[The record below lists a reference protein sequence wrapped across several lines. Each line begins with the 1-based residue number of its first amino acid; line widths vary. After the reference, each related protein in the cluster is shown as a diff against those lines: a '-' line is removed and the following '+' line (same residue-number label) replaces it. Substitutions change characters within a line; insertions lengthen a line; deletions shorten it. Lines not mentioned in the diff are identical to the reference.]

1 MSKQFIQFA
10 SVLFRL
16 LLLAVS
22 AQENTTALNNAT
34 MNNTTLLN
42 NTTLNASVIEVP
54 ILPTETA
61 NETAL
66 NETVSAEN
74 ESAPAASEIIPV
86 QNETG
91 RAHPPQIEVIA
102 AQNETAPAQ
111 NTTQSENVTVVA
123 EPVST
128 ASLMPAVLQPGVMQI
143 GSPQRTAFAIGGI
156 GRTPSLFP
164 IDGKALSQDAYK
176 VGLPAETIM
185 DLSALPFF
193 VNKM

>member
-10 SVLFRL
+10 SVLFML
-16 LLLAVS
+16 AALLAVS

-86 QNETG
+86 QNET
-91 RAHPPQIEVIA
+91 APSQIEVIA
-102 AQNETAPAQ
+102 TQNETAPAQ
-111 NTTQSENVTVVA
+111 NTTQSENVTAVA
-123 EPVST
+123 EPIT
-128 ASLMPAVLQPGVMQI
+128 ASPIPVALQPGAMQI
-143 GSPQRTAFAIGGI
+143 GSPQRTTFTIGGI

-164 IDGKALSQDAYK
+164 IDSKALAQDAYK

>member
-10 SVLFRL
+10 SVLFML
-16 LLLAVS
+16 AALLAVS

-86 QNETG
+86 QNET
-91 RAHPPQIEVIA
+91 APSQIEVIA
-102 AQNETAPAQ
+102 TQNETAPAQ

-128 ASLMPAVLQPGVMQI
+128 ASLMPAISQPGVMQI
-143 GSPQRTAFAIGGI
+143 GSPQKTAFAIGGI

-164 IDGKALSQDAYK
+164 IDSKALSQDAYK